1 MIEVK
6 VVKHCYV
13 CPPKGSVP
21 TTNIPLSFL
30 DMYWITCP
38 TARRFFFYNFPHST
52 QHFIDNIFPTLQQ
65 SLSLTLQHFFP
76 LAGNLILPSQPNHKP
91 YLLYTSDDDGRD
103 DLPQL
108 IVAVAES
115 SSNQLKHDYFDI
127 LVADYPK
134 IRDAKVFY
142 PLVPNFPKSRLLP
155 DGARAFPLLGIQ
167 ITLFPN
173 RGLCVCVA
181 FHHAVADGKAAHHFI
196 KSWATASKRI
206 PTPTSALSLP
216 YLDRTIVKHRNE
228 SNINSI
234 FLSALSSWSSF
245 PIVEKPII
253 HIAPLNTN
261 RATFVITK
269 NQIQKLKALVT
280 SSSSSL
286 RVSGFIVACSLIW
299 SCMIKSSITTQET
312 NDRDE
317 IFYLLFVGDCRNRLM
332 EPLPPTYFGNSLD
345 ICIVELKKKE
355 LLKEDSIV
363 GVVEAVGNKVKELEK
378 EPLKIVEKWF
388 SEWRRCDETKRL
400 ITVAGSPKLRVY
412 DTDFG
417 WGRPCKSEVLHV
429 DNSKGISLQESRD
442 EEGGIEISLG
452 LTKNRMDRFISIWEN
467 SLKRFCN

>member
-6 VVKHCYV
+6 VVKRCYV

-30 DMYWITCP
+30 DMYWIICP
-38 TARRFFFYNFPHST
+38 PARRFFFYNFPHST
-52 QHFIDNIFPTLQQ
+52 QHFIDNFFPTLQQ

-76 LAGNLILPSQPNHKP
+76 LAGNLILPSQPNDKP
-91 YLLYTSDDDGRD
+91 YILYTSDDSGD

-108 IVAVAES
+108 IVAVAEP
-115 SSNQLKHDYFDI
+115 SSNQFEHDYFDI
-127 LVADYPK
+127 LVADYPQT
-134 IRDAKVFY
+134 RDAKEFY
-142 PLVPNFPKSRLLP
+142 SLVPNLPKSRVLP
-155 DGARAFPLLGIQ
+155 DGARAFPLLAIQ
-167 ITLFPN
+167 VTLFPN
-173 RGLCVCVA
+173 RGLCICVV

-196 KSWATASKRI
+196 KSWATASNSTS
-206 PTPTSALSLP
+206 TPTSASSLP
-216 YLDRTIVKHRNE
+216 YHDRTTVKHRYG
-228 SNINSI
+228 SNIDSI
-234 FLSALSSWSSF
+234 FLRALSSWRSF
-245 PIVEKPII
+245 PIIEKPIK
-253 HIAPLNTN
+253 HMAPLNTD
-261 RATFVITK
+261 RATFVLTK
-269 NQIQKLKALVT
+269 TQIQKLKALVT
-280 SSSSSL
+280 SPSSL
-286 RVSGFIVACSLIW
+286 RVSGFIVTCSLIW

-317 IFYLLFVGDCRNRLM
+317 IFYLLFVGDCRNRLK
-332 EPLPPTYFGNSLD
+332 EPLPPTYFGNCLD

-363 GVVEAVGNKVKELEK
+363 GVVEAIGNKVKELEK

-417 WGRPCKSEVLHV
+417 WGRPCKSEILHV

-452 LTKNRMDRFISIWEN
+452 LTKNRMDRFISIWEH
-467 SLKRFCN
+467 SLKLFCTS